1 LDIVREIEDISLQP
15 EFQKRVTT
23 FLEQICS
30 IDTSPA
36 QELSSLREN
45 EHRVFHIIETQL
57 KSLHFPESE
66 TVLKEISPVICDHPS
81 YSVPYYAFGATQEVY
96 EGRHN
101 LLYMVNPTV
110 DHSGRGTALNAHI
123 DTVPPYFSPSLDK
136 DVLSGRGSADDKG
149 NIAVIIGTLL
159 ILDKLLR
166 RRQITLRNRL
176 TAMFVID
183 EEIGGNGSL
192 DLAIDKRINERF
204 DSILVLECT
213 DNNIHPANRGA
224 IFIKCEGIASAM
236 DKRYED
242 DISIEEAF
250 AFGIIALLEEGEK
263 LKRESFHP
271 LFPHRPVQTCTG
283 ILGPFGEHPSAICGQ
298 VEFLLVPSDELPVRE
313 IVEKTIERGIEKYID
328 IYGDK
333 TRIVDP
339 STGRRK
345 LVEHYKIR
353 REENTYVVKVMG
365 TTGHMGSLLEND
377 AAIAKWAYIAREFI
391 EDRLLHRSRLKV
403 KLAGQETTTSDKLVF
418 EGAQGFLPTHSIEQ
432 IKTRTE
438 NAFRRGIESYLCS
451 IGSNQED
458 IRCDISF
465 NKLHNDAYAG
475 NPDARSVQIA
485 LRVAYEYGL
494 RKPNQPVLGWDVSCD
509 ARLFANE
516 HPELSVITF
525 GAGKLEDAHSDS
537 ERVVLS
543 DIFRTICASSLFVLV
558 ETGTIQFEL

>member
-1 LDIVREIEDISLQP
+1 MDIVREIEDISLQP

-192 DLAIDKRINERF
+192 DLVIDKRINERF

-391 EDRLLHRSRLKV
+391 ENRLLHRSRLKV

>member
-1 LDIVREIEDISLQP
+1 MDIVREIEDISLQP

-192 DLAIDKRINERF
+192 DLVIDKRINERF

-242 DISIEEAF
+242 DISIEIIYWIAKDTDLLIKSQLDFSIDMSSIYGTF
-250 AFGIIALLEEGEK
+250 ASDDTIIQDTHIEVLY
-263 LKRESFHP
+263 SDYNS
-271 LFPHRPVQTCTG
+271 PV
-283 ILGPFGEHPSAICGQ
+283 II
-298 VEFLLVPSDELPVRE
+298 ELPPE
-313 IVEKTIERGIEKYID
+313 AT
-328 IYGDK
+328 
-333 TRIVDP
+333 
-339 STGRRK
+339 
-345 LVEHYKIR
+345 
-353 REENTYVVKVMG
+353 
-365 TTGHMGSLLEND
+365 
-377 AAIAKWAYIAREFI
+377 
-391 EDRLLHRSRLKV
+391 
-403 KLAGQETTTSDKLVF
+403 QE
-418 EGAQGFLPTHSIEQ
+418 P
-432 IKTRTE
+432 
-438 NAFRRGIESYLCS
+438 
-451 IGSNQED
+451 
-458 IRCDISF
+458 
-465 NKLHNDAYAG
+465 
-475 NPDARSVQIA
+475 
-485 LRVAYEYGL
+485 
-494 RKPNQPVLGWDVSCD
+494 
-509 ARLFANE
+509 
-516 HPELSVITF
+516 
-525 GAGKLEDAHSDS
+525 
-537 ERVVLS
+537 
-543 DIFRTICASSLFVLV
+543 
-558 ETGTIQFEL
+558 